1 MKSKLLNY
9 TVVFQKEKEGG
20 YTAFVP
26 LLPGCVSY
34 GRSLEEAK
42 EMIHDAI
49 KLYLES
55 LKTHKETIPNEEDV
69 FYTKINIDPAS
80 FKLTYA

>member
-1 MKSKLLNY
+1 MKTKLLNY
-9 TVVFQKEKEGG
+9 TIVFQKEKEGG

-34 GRSLEEAK
+34 GKDLEEAK
-42 EMIHDAI
+42 EMVKEAI

-55 LKTHKETIPNEEDV
+55 LKRHHEQIPAESEV
-69 FYTKINIDPAS
+69 FYTKVNIDPS
-80 FKLTYA
+80 TFKPSYA